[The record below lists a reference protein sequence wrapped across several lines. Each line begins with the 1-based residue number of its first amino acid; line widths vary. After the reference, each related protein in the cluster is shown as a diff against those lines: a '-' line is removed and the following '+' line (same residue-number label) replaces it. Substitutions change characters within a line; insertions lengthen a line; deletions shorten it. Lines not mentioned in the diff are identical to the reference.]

1 MLVSRTATPTIT
13 AAPNLERKGFH
24 CLYSFFS
31 PIVPCPS
38 VNAATPNGNVHG
50 NLLLAVDGL
59 AGGKVQCTENILLCG
74 VGNVNSL
81 ESIPLVRH
89 LNSSHLW
96 LSTVTF
102 VPPLIPPRAPPRPP
116 RPPRPPLP
124 PLPPPRPPRSPP
136 LIPPRPPPRPPP
148 LPPRPPEKPP
158 LPRDPSSTGS

>member
-1 MLVSRTATPTIT
+1 MLISRTATPTIT

-59 AGGKVQCTENILLCG
+59 AGGKVQCAENILLCG

-89 LNSSHLW
+89 LSSPHL
-96 LSTVTF
+96 
-102 VPPLIPPRAPPRPP
+102 
-116 RPPRPPLP
+116 
-124 PLPPPRPPRSPP
+124 
-136 LIPPRPPPRPPP
+136 
-148 LPPRPPEKPP
+148 
-158 LPRDPSSTGS
+158 